1 MLTEKR
7 ATQGLGAMKHGL
19 RAACLLDIR
28 SVMRAAVAMS
38 INDDTKERLCQRDPS
53 EEGPCRVPA
62 RSRWACARAHV
73 PFKSPRGSRR
83 GVRRHPP
90 RRGQWVTRPLK
101 CVQRERYSRQTKK

>member
-7 ATQGLGAMKHGL
+7 ATQGLSAMKHGL

-38 INDDTKERLCQRDPS
+38 INDDTKERFCQRDPS

-62 RSRWACARAHV
+62 RSHWACARAHV
-73 PFKSPRGSRR
+73 PSSPLEAQEEGCGGIRPGAVSGLRG
-83 GVRRHPP
+83 P
-90 RRGQWVTRPLK
+90 
-101 CVQRERYSRQTKK
+101 